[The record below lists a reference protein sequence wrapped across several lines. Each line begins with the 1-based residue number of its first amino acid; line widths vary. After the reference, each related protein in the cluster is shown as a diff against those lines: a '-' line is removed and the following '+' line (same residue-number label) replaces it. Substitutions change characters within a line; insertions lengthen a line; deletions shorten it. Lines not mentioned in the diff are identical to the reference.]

1 MRKRRKK
8 SEMPFAEALEF
19 ARKRLV
25 KAQKEH
31 EIATASLASL
41 NAEIPSLMSTIDV
54 LQKALE
60 PSKIR
65 QPLMSEQDI
74 KTLERKYYNPVLADN
89 PGLLEKAEA
98 HATAELDE
106 ETLLPEP
113 DGVELLPE

>member
-60 PSKIR
+60 PSKIG
-65 QPLMSEQDI
+65 QPI
-74 KTLERKYYNPVLADN
+74 KWSVPPGDPLSFPSDSFQVTQPVVFGKEVLTEDD
-89 PGLLEKAEA
+89 
-98 HATAELDE
+98 T
-106 ETLLPEP
+106 LPEP
-113 DGVELLPE
+113 EGTELLPE